1 MIKFLC
7 MQIEKSVD
15 NTVTAEYT
23 FDNTHRQKR
32 FFIRCQCALLTI
44 KRDVA
49 IDYLLYKVQ
58 SGLKTYCKK
67 KDLSYELIT
76 DDLLK
81 QVREET
87 EKKYQQ
93 ISTPS

>member
-1 MIKFLC
+1 MIKFLYL
-7 MQIEKSVD
+7 QITRIDDS
-15 NTVTAEYT
+15 TVEAEYT

-32 FFIRCQCALLTI
+32 FFIRCKCALLTI

-49 IDYLLYKVQ
+49 VEFLSHKVGI
-58 SGLKTYCKK
+58 GLKTYCKK